1 MQTIVPV
8 FVGLF
13 GLSIGSF
20 LNVLI
25 YRLPR
30 NIPFLLNRSIC
41 PHCQQSLKWYHNI
54 PLFSYVLLL
63 GKCGFCK
70 ARISW
75 RYPAVEL
82 FNALFYLYFYWQFG
96 IGYQFFVFSLLSS
109 ALLAIFFIDLDFQ
122 IIPDFITI
130 PGMICGLAISWLPE
144 GIGIWNSVIGLLVGG
159 GSLYLMAIIGDFI
172 FRKESMGGG
181 DIKMT
186 AMLGAF
192 LGWQQILFVFIC
204 SSVIGLVVSVAVMA
218 FSRKLRE
225 TRLIPFGPF
234 LAVAAGIAIVYGRQ
248 IIDFYVN
255 NFLLAQ

>member
-1 MQTIVPV
+1 MQSIIYI

-20 LNVLI
+20 LNVII

-30 NIPFLLNRSIC
+30 KMPFFLNRSIC
-41 PHCQQSLKWYHNI
+41 PNCQNNLKWYHNI
-54 PLFSYVLLL
+54 PLLGFLFLG

-70 ARISW
+70 TRISW

-82 FNALFYLYFYWQFG
+82 FNALFYLYFYWQFEW
-96 IGYQFFVFSLLSS
+96 GYQFLVFSFLSS
-109 ALLAIFFIDLDFQ
+109 ALLAIFFIDIDFQ
-122 IIPDFITI
+122 IIPDAITL
-130 PGMICGLAISWLPE
+130 PGIVAGLAISWLPG
-144 GIGIWNSVIGLLVGG
+144 GIGILNSLIGLLVGG
-159 GSLYLMAIIGDFI
+159 GSLFLMAIIGDWM

-186 AMLGAF
+186 AMLGTF
-192 LGWQQILFVFIC
+192 LGWQQMLFVFIC
-204 SSVIGLVVSVAVMA
+204 SSVIGVIVSLAIMA
-218 FSRKLRE
+218 FSKKLRE
-225 TRLIPFGPF
+225 TRIVPFGPF
-234 LAVAAGIAIVYGRQ
+234 LAVAAAVAIIYGER